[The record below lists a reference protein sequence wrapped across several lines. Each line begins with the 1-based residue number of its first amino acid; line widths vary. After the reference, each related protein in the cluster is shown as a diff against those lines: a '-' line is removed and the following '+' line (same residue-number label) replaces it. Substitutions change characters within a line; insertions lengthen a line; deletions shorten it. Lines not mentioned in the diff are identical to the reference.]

1 MIRKYSEYL
10 NLISEAYAGSNP
22 NPSAIYWK
30 SQLEKIINNDWTQ
43 ISIEKYNISSIKGL
57 SYLIKFRTGDDKYD
71 YHSVIVE
78 KKGNTDFYYLEDGPD
93 ASDIDKIFCEKF
105 KTEFWKNAHEYY
117 KNMKYLPKCLGE
129 TGFLAASDK
138 YNL

>member
-10 NLISEAYAGSNP
+10 NLISETYTGSNP

-30 SQLEKIINNDWTQ
+30 HQLSEIINNDWTQ

-57 SYLIKFRTGDDKYD
+57 SYLIKFRTGDEKHD
-71 YHSVIVE
+71 YYSVIVE
-78 KKGNTDFYYLEDGPD
+78 KKATDFYYLEDD
-93 ASDIDKIFCEKF
+93 TDKIFCEKF